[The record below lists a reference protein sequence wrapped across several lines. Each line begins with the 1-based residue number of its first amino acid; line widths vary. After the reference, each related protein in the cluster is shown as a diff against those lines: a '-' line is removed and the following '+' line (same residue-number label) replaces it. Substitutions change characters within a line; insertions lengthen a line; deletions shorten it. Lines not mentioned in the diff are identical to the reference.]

1 MRRTYQRTLILF
13 SSLFVLAS
21 LAVPVLAES
30 EMPLPRLFPP
40 DAHPQTTSV
49 RAHGTDPAGPRRLE
63 LWFWRIETFE
73 RIASGWSAPDGRFDF
88 GEIPVPQQGLSLAVT
103 IQGSPPRLEHVVLFE
118 NPVPAPEIVSS
129 LDEASMELIV
139 HPARY
144 EGELRIR
151 DARTGTLVARWPID
165 PARKGT
171 SVIDLFDVFGS
182 NPPREIRV
190 QQVLE
195 DGRVSASA
203 FYRFESR
210 ALRD

>member
-13 SSLFVLAS
+13 SSFVVLSSVA
-21 LAVPVLAES
+21 LPVLADS
-30 EMPLPRLFPP
+30 ELPLPRLFPP
-40 DAHPQTTSV
+40 DARSQAISV
-49 RAHGTDPAGPRRLE
+49 RAHGTDPAGPQRLE
-63 LWFWRIETFE
+63 LWVWRTESFE
-73 RIASGWSAPDGRFDF
+73 RIASQRSSPGGLFDF

-103 IQGSPPRLEHVVLFE
+103 IQGNRPSLERVVRFE
-118 NPVPAPEIVSS
+118 NPVPAPKIVPS
-129 LDEASMELIV
+129 LDETSMELIV

-151 DARTGTLVARWPID
+151 NAMTGTLVARRPID
-165 PARKGT
+165 STREGT
-171 SVIDLFDVFGS
+171 SVIDLFDLIGS
-182 NPPREIRV
+182 NPPSEIRV

-195 DGRVSASA
+195 DGRVSASS